1 MTVLLALSVALL
13 AGLMMSRV
21 TKIWNLPA
29 VTAYLVAGIL
39 IGPYCLGRLGITG
52 LGFVSAEDVSQYSI
66 ISEVA
71 LGFIAL
77 AMGIVQLMASNASRA
92 YAEFRE
98 GRVVDGIFFGIIW
111 VIFL

>member
-1 MTVLLALSVALL
+1 MDILLSLSIALL
-13 AGLMMSRV
+13 AGLGLSRV

-39 IGPYCLGRLGITG
+39 IGPFCLGRLGVPG
-52 LGFVSAEDVSQYSI
+52 LGFVSAANVSSFSI

-77 AMGIVQLMASNASRA
+77 AMGN
-92 YAEFRE
+92 EFR
-98 GRVVDGIFFGIIW
+98 
-111 VIFL
+111 LSSL